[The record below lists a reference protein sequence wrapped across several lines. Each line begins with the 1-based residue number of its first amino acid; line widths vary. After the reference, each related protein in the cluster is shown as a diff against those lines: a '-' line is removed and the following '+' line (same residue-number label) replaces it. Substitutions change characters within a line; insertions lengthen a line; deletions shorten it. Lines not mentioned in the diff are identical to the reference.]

1 MAKKQGYKDEEDE
14 SIGTRLG
21 KKKTKH
27 DKKVARDESYGKW
40 GKRSKDWKQAKSGAM
55 ITAKGGTMIKA
66 KKGKLGKILAAG
78 VAATAAYAGA
88 KKMGYGYKKSTS
100 GLGQWDRKNPNEMKK
115 WSKYVSPARPH
126 KTLPVGAIQEK
137 KGDLYSE
144 VMGLS
149 KKGGLQKAKNGKMV
163 KARCGVI
170 VNTKLNGPLFT
181 ETF

>member
-1 MAKKQGYKDEEDE
+1 MANTRREDRIEELGRVDAEKAKTKK
-14 SIGTRLG
+14 G
-21 KKKTKH
+21 KKNLW
-27 DKKVARDESYGKW
+27 DEKKRIRTELK
-40 GKRSKDWKQAKSGAM
+40 AKSGTM
-55 ITAKGGTMIKA
+55 VTAKGGTMIKA

-78 VAATAAYAGA
+78 AAATAAYMGA

-115 WSKYVSPARPH
+115 WSKYASPARPH

-144 VMGLS
+144 VMALS
-149 KKGGLQKAKNGKMV
+149 KKGGSIKAKSGKMV
-163 KARCGVI
+163 KARGGVI